1 MALDRLRKILQSPYV
16 EKSTTDLY
24 QALTS
29 LAQSPQES
37 TIQFTYRCMSVR
49 QKLVLASKSPGVEI
63 PFDEVL
69 AKRLFLKAL
78 ETGLL
83 SDAIVSEIKPL
94 LKNIHISDEDLTFAI
109 G

>member
-1 MALDRLRKILQSPYV
+1 MQAITPGQYLRNILETTENLTLDRLMKFLQSHYV

-69 AKRLFLKAL
+69 TKRLFLKA
-78 ETGLL
+78 
-83 SDAIVSEIKPL
+83 
-94 LKNIHISDEDLTFAI
+94 
-109 G
+109 